1 MELKK
6 TPKAD
11 LTNKRGL
18 LLEIG
23 MIVALAVVI
32 AAFAYTPKEH
42 RIEKVEMVYAEVEE
56 QIIEI
61 TRQDLKPP
69 APPKKVEIKVI
80 SQLLEVVTNDTTI
93 EEEID
98 FTEFDEETAVL
109 DEIDGGD
116 EAIEDDQPFLIAE
129 LMPSFQG
136 GGLDKFHKWV
146 QSNVRYPQIAAEN
159 GISGRVT
166 LTFVI
171 EKDGSLSN
179 IQVLQ
184 SPDSSLAEE
193 ATRVLK
199 MSPKWVA
206 GKQRNQPVRVRF
218 TLPVV
223 FSIAN

>member
-32 AAFAYTPKEH
+32 AAFAYTPSEH

-93 EEEID
+93 EDEID

-109 DEIDGGD
+109 DEIDGSD

-129 LMPSFQG
+129 TMPSFQG

-146 QSNVRYPQIAAEN
+146 QTNVRYPKIAAEN

-166 LTFVI
+166 MTFVV
-171 EKDGSLSN
+171 EKDGTLSN
-179 IQVLQ
+179 IQILQ

-193 ATRVLK
+193 AIRVLN
-199 MSPKWVA
+199 MSPKWVP

>member
-11 LTNKRGL
+11 LKNKRGL

-23 MIVALAVVI
+23 LIVALAVVI
-32 AAFAYTPKEH
+32 VAFNYTPREY
-42 RIEKVEMVYAEVEE
+42 RIEKVDINYGVVEE

-69 APPKKVEIKVI
+69 VPKKVEVKVI
-80 SQLLEVVTNDTTI
+80 SQLLKVVDNETVI
-93 EEEID
+93 EEKID
-98 FTEFDEETAVL
+98 FTEFDEDVAVL
-109 DEIDGGD
+109 DEIDGSEEG
-116 EAIEDDQPFLIAE
+116 IEDDTPFLFAE
-129 LMPSFQG
+129 TMPSFQG

-146 QSNVRYPQIAAEN
+146 QSNVRYPQIAQEN

-171 EKDGSLSN
+171 EKDGTLTN

-184 SPDSSLAEE
+184 APDTSLAQES
-193 ATRVLK
+193 TRVLMK
-199 MSPKWVA
+199 SPKWTP
-206 GKQRNQPVRVRF
+206 GRQRNQAVRVRF

-223 FSIAN
+223 FSLN

>member
-11 LTNKRGL
+11 LSNKRSL

-23 MIVALAVVI
+23 LIVALAVVI

-42 RIEKVEMVYAEVEE
+42 RIEKVEMNIAVVEE

-93 EEEID
+93 EDEID

-109 DEIDGGD
+109 DNIEGSD

-129 LMPSFQG
+129 TMPSFQG

-146 QSNVRYPQIAAEN
+146 QTNVRYPQIAQEN

-166 LTFVI
+166 LTFVV
-171 EKDGSLSN
+171 EKNGTVSN

-193 ATRVLK
+193 AVRVLSK
-199 MSPKWVA
+199 SPTWTP
-206 GKQRNQPVRVRF
+206 GKQRNQTVRVRF

-223 FSIAN
+223 FSLSN

>member
-23 MIVALAVVI
+23 FIVALAVVI
-32 AAFAYTPKEH
+32 LAFAYTPKEH
-42 RIEKVEMVYAEVEE
+42 RIEQVEIVYGVVSE
-56 QIIEI
+56 QIVEV
-61 TRQDLKPP
+61 TRQDEKKPS
-69 APPKKVEIKVI
+69 PPKRVEMKVL
-80 SQLLEVVTNDTTI
+80 STLLEVVQNDTTV
-93 EEEID
+93 EDEID
-98 FTEFDEETAVL
+98 FSEFDEDTAVL
-109 DEIDGGD
+109 ESVEGSS
-116 EAIEDDQPFLIAE
+116 EAVEDDTPFLVAE
-129 LMPSFQG
+129 TMPSFQG

-146 QSNVRYPQIAAEN
+146 QNNVRYPQIAAEN
-159 GISGRVT
+159 GISGRVI

-171 EKDGSLSN
+171 EKNGELTN

-193 ATRVLK
+193 ATRVLQK
-199 MSPKWVA
+199 SPRWTP
-206 GKQRNQPVRVRF
+206 GRQRNQMVRVRF

-223 FSIAN
+223 FSITN